1 MKIERNITFYNKSNG
16 ELAGKINI
24 DNIDIDFLSNIVKP
38 PKEDPNLY
46 AAYKI
51 NKKLGSKLRDKLNLK
66 FDFKQFDYFL
76 QCYQV

>member
-16 ELAGKINI
+16 ELAGEINI
-24 DNIDIDFLSNIVKP
+24 DNIDIDFLSNLVKP

-46 AAYKI
+46 DAYEI
-51 NKKLGSKLRDKLNLK
+51 NKKLASKLRDKLSLK